1 MKRKLLLCLSFLA
14 GFLTLAVS
22 KPVAVAEETY
32 KIGTDITFSPFEF
45 QNDQN
50 EYVGIDIDLLKAIAK
65 DQNFQI
71 ELKPLGFDSSIQGV
85 QSNQLDAMIAGMSI
99 TDERKKSFDFSDPY
113 YDSGIQMAVKKAMKK
128 LKIITI

>member
-1 MKRKLLLCLSFLA
+1 M
-14 GFLTLAVS
+14 
-22 KPVAVAEETY
+22 
-32 KIGTDITFSPFEF
+32 
-45 QNDQN
+45 
-50 EYVGIDIDLLKAIAK
+50 LKAIAK

-113 YDSGIQMAVKKAMKK
+113 YDSGIQMAVKKGNE
-128 LKIITI
+128 KIITI